1 MIRKLQNIKL
11 VILMLIDYINKAL
24 SKAEYDKLDDGSFSG
39 RIPKCPGV
47 IAFGK
52 TLFECQKELES
63 VLEGWLIVKIRHGD
77 TLPVIDNLD
86 INAGIPHGKEAVA
99 HA

>member
-1 MIRKLQNIKL
+1 
-11 VILMLIDYINKAL
+11 MLIDYINKAL
-24 SKAEYDKLDDGSFSG
+24 SKAEYDKLEDGSFSG
-39 RIPKCPGV
+39 SIPQCPGV

-63 VLEGWLIVKIRHGD
+63 VLEGWLIIKIRHGD
-77 TLPVIDNLD
+77 TLPVIDHLD
-86 INAGIPHGKEAVA
+86 INTGIPQGIEAAV

>member
-1 MIRKLQNIKL
+1 MI
-11 VILMLIDYINKAL
+11 IDYINKAL
-24 SKAEYDKLDDGSFSG
+24 SKAEYDKLEDGTFFG
-39 RIPKCPGV
+39 KIPQCPGV

-52 TLFECQKELES
+52 TLFECQIELKS

-77 TLPVIDNLD
+77 ILPVIDGLE
-86 INAGIPHGKEAVA
+86 INKGIPSGNEALA

>member
-1 MIRKLQNIKL
+1 
-11 VILMLIDYINKAL
+11 MLIDYINKAM
-24 SKAEYDKLDDGSFSG
+24 SKAQYDKLEDDSFSG
-39 RIPKCPGV
+39 IIPQCPGV
-47 IAFGK
+47 MAFGM

-77 TLPVIDNLD
+77 TLPVIDHLD
-86 INAGIPHGKEAVA
+86 INAGIPQVIEAAA

>member
-1 MIRKLQNIKL
+1 
-11 VILMLIDYINKAL
+11 MLIDYINKAL
-24 SKAEYDKLDDGSFSG
+24 SKAEYDKLDDGTFVG
-39 RIPKCPGV
+39 KITQCPGV

-52 TLFECQKELES
+52 TLFDCQKELES

-77 TLPVIDNLD
+77 ILPVIDHLD
-86 INAGIPHGKEAVA
+86 INVGIPQGIEAVA

>member
-1 MIRKLQNIKL
+1 MIRKLQNAKL
-11 VILMLIDYINKAL
+11 VILMLIDYIDKAL

-39 RIPKCPGV
+39 RIPECSGV

-86 INAGIPHGKEAVA
+86 INAGIPHGNEAVA

>member
-1 MIRKLQNIKL
+1 M
-11 VILMLIDYINKAL
+11 VIDYINKAL
-24 SKAEYDKLDDGSFSG
+24 SKAEYDKLEDGTFSG
-39 RIPKCPGV
+39 IIPECPGV
-47 IAFGK
+47 LAFGN

-77 TLPVIDNLD
+77 TLPAIDNLD
-86 INAGIPHGKEAVA
+86 INTGIPHGNEAGA

>member
-1 MIRKLQNIKL
+1 
-11 VILMLIDYINKAL
+11 MLIDYINKAL
-24 SKAEYDKLDDGSFSG
+24 SKAEYDKLEDGTFSG
-39 RIPKCPGV
+39 IIPECQGV
-47 IAFGK
+47 LAFGK

-77 TLPVIDNLD
+77 TLPVIDHLD
-86 INAGIPHGKEAVA
+86 INAGIPHGIEA

>member
-1 MIRKLQNIKL
+1 
-11 VILMLIDYINKAL
+11 MLIDYINKAL
-24 SKAEYDKLDDGSFSG
+24 SKAEYDKLEDGTFSG
-39 RIPKCPGV
+39 RIPQCQGV
-47 IAFGK
+47 IAFGN

-77 TLPVIDNLD
+77 KLPTIDGFD
-86 INAGIPHGKEAVA
+86 INKGIPSFNETVA

>member
-1 MIRKLQNIKL
+1 
-11 VILMLIDYINKAL
+11 MLIDYINKAL
-24 SKAEYDKLDDGSFSG
+24 SKAEYDKLEDGTFSG
-39 RIPKCPGV
+39 RIPQCQGV
-47 IAFGK
+47 IAFGN

-77 TLPVIDNLD
+77 KLPIIDGFD
-86 INAGIPHGKEAVA
+86 INIGIPSGHEATA

>member
-1 MIRKLQNIKL
+1 
-11 VILMLIDYINKAL
+11 MLIDYINKAL
-24 SKAEYDKLDDGSFSG
+24 SKAEYDKLEDGSFSG
-39 RIPKCPGV
+39 SIPQCPGV

-77 TLPVIDNLD
+77 TLPVIDHLD
-86 INAGIPHGKEAVA
+86 INAGIPQGIEAAA

>member
-1 MIRKLQNIKL
+1 
-11 VILMLIDYINKAL
+11 MLLDYINKAL
-24 SKAEYDKLDDGSFSG
+24 SKAEYDKLEDGSFSG
-39 RIPKCPGV
+39 TIPQCPGV
-47 IAFGK
+47 LAFGK

-77 TLPVIDNLD
+77 TLPVIDHLD
-86 INAGIPHGKEAVA
+86 INAGIPQGIEA

>member
-1 MIRKLQNIKL
+1 
-11 VILMLIDYINKAL
+11 MLIGYINKAM
-24 SKAEYDKLDDGSFSG
+24 SKAEYDKLEDGSFSG
-39 RIPKCPGV
+39 RIPQCPGV

-63 VLEGWLIVKIRHGD
+63 VLEGWLTVKIRHGD
-77 TLPVIDNLD
+77 TLPVIDHLD
-86 INAGIPHGKEAVA
+86 INAGIPQGIEA

>member
-1 MIRKLQNIKL
+1 
-11 VILMLIDYINKAL
+11 MLIDYINKAL
-24 SKAEYDKLDDGSFSG
+24 SKAEYDKLEDGTFFG
-39 RIPKCPGV
+39 KIPECPGV

-52 TLFECQKELES
+52 TLFECQNELRS

-77 TLPVIDNLD
+77 LLPVIDGFN
-86 INAGIPHGKEAVA
+86 INKGIPHGNEALA

>member
-1 MIRKLQNIKL
+1 
-11 VILMLIDYINKAL
+11 MLIEYINKA
-24 SKAEYDKLDDGSFSG
+24 
-39 RIPKCPGV
+39 
-47 IAFGK
+47 FGN

-77 TLPVIDNLD
+77 TLPVIDHPD
-86 INAGIPHGKEAVA
+86 INTGIPQGIEA

>member
-39 RIPKCPGV
+39 RIPECPGV